1 MIYQKNVNMN
11 INGVLYKNILMRG
24 FSNKCYHVIKDGVY
38 KVRKSFRVPRG
49 KGVNVMDFHVGVTLD
64 SLSP

>member
-1 MIYQKNVNMN
+1 MQ
-11 INGVLYKNILMRG
+11 G
-24 FSNKCYHVIKDGVY
+24 FSNKCYPVIKDGVY

-49 KGVNVMDFHVGVTLD
+49 REVNVKDFDVGDTLD